1 MRVPEINPPLCS
13 ACFISKIDQKFVD
26 FEVFWDGPVV
36 PLEGKHDE
44 RFAKPSV
51 AIDDLFICE
60 DCMKQAA
67 GLIGLGDVEEAV
79 AELEGLRAE
88 VLELRR
94 ERLESNKR
102 LEAVSGALEGRKAV
116 PKPESK
122 PKTPARKATAKN
134 A

>member
-1 MRVPEINPPLCS
+1 MRVPEVNPPLCS
-13 ACFISKIDQKFVD
+13 ACFTSKIDQKFVD

-36 PLEGKHDE
+36 PLAGKYDE
-44 RFAKPSV
+44 RFAQPSI
-51 AIDDLFICE
+51 AIDDLFVCE
-60 DCMKQAA
+60 DCMRQAA
-67 GLIGLGDVEEAV
+67 GLIGLGDVEEANT
-79 AELEGLRAE
+79 ELEALRAE

-102 LEAVSGALEGRKAV
+102 LEAVSGALEGRKAA
-116 PKPESK
+116 PKPDPK